1 MPEGPVRLEDTSL
14 GKIRGSTVLA
24 GVSGN
29 NVRCQ
34 NFGILFFYNSI
45 KKVDFVSTRKKE
57 PFVVKNL
64 KENTEIVKELKIG
77 TSQFTTGYK
86 KLQNFYNSIQNGD
99 NEDEINNFIK
109 EKFFS
114 RSLDKTVKLEQDK
127 FSEYLR
133 IKIGRLQNSF
143 QVISKELTGDSGLKI
158 KKWLE
163 KQARSFFYSED
174 EFLKIFKSGFDGEPS
189 LSLKIDRDKS
199 SKSVTVKDVQ
209 IPSFKFVSKEV
220 STLITIEM
228 KKSIVGYELYLYDS
242 CPVDGKATAVIDG
255 YALSIPKKPTVSNK
269 RINMFITAKML
280 VVIDKLINNCCYS
293 IGKVSGDDVFKTQI
307 YLNLNDLSLSSSQYL
322 YSKKQEAPGSGDKL
336 LVLDLSTSDALEK
349 AISKSINS
357 NSCEPLQKYLFNR
370 IKKGVLHK
378 LKRIVVEENL
388 TISEVLKGNTPISLL
403 SDKNI
408 SEGFTSRDVQNLSQ
422 LSTLYNSSS
431 DPLQRTR
438 ILALLGEFLEAER
451 QKNTTY

>member
-1 MPEGPVRLEDTSL
+1 M
-14 GKIRGSTVLA
+14 
-24 GVSGN
+24 
-29 NVRCQ
+29 
-34 NFGILFFYNSI
+34 
-45 KKVDFVSTRKKE
+45 
-57 PFVVKNL
+57 VKNTNE
-64 KENTEIVKELKIG
+64 KTEIVKELKVG
-77 TSQFTTGYK
+77 TSQFSTGYK
-86 KLQNFYNSIQNGD
+86 NLQKFYQDIQEGT
-99 NEDEINNFIK
+99 NEKEINKFIQ

-114 RSLDKTVKLEQDK
+114 RRLDKTVKLEQMK
-127 FSEYLR
+127 FDEYLR
-133 IKIGRLQNSF
+133 IKIGGLRDSL
-143 QVISKELTGDSGLKI
+143 QVISKEITGDSGLEI

-163 KQARSFFYSED
+163 KLANSFFYSEE
-174 EFLKIFKSGFDGEPS
+174 EFFKIFNHGFDGEPL
-189 LSLKIDRDKS
+189 LSLKIDRDES

-209 IPSFKFVSKEV
+209 IPSFRFVSKEV
-220 STLITIEM
+220 SNLITNEM
-228 KKSIVGYELYLYDS
+228 KKSVVGYELYLYDS
-242 CPVDGKATAVIDG
+242 CPVDGKATVVIDG

-293 IGKVSGDDVFKTQI
+293 IGEVSGDDVFKTQI

-322 YSKKQEAPGSGDKL
+322 CSKKQEAPGSGDKL

-388 TISEVLKGNTPISLL
+388 TISEVLKGNIPISLL

-408 SEGFTSRDVQNLSQ
+408 SEGFTSRNVQNFSQ
-422 LSTLYNSSS
+422 LSTLYNASS
-431 DPLQRTR
+431 DPLQRAR
-438 ILALLGEFLEAER
+438 VLSLLGEFLESER

>member
-1 MPEGPVRLEDTSL
+1 MLNLINWKEGTLM
-14 GKIRGSTVLA
+14 
-24 GVSGN
+24 
-29 NVRCQ
+29 
-34 NFGILFFYNSI
+34 
-45 KKVDFVSTRKKE
+45 
-57 PFVVKNL
+57 VKNTNE
-64 KENTEIVKELKIG
+64 KTEIVKELKVG
-77 TSQFTTGYK
+77 TSQFSTGYK
-86 KLQNFYNSIQNGD
+86 NLQKFYQDIQEGT
-99 NEDEINNFIK
+99 NEKEINKFIQ

-114 RSLDKTVKLEQDK
+114 RRLDKTVKLEQMK
-127 FSEYLR
+127 FDEYLR
-133 IKIGRLQNSF
+133 IKIGGLRDSL
-143 QVISKELTGDSGLKI
+143 QVISKEITGDSGLEI

-163 KQARSFFYSED
+163 KLANSFFYSEE
-174 EFLKIFKSGFDGEPS
+174 EFFKIFNHGFDGEPL
-189 LSLKIDRDKS
+189 LSLKIDRDES

-209 IPSFKFVSKEV
+209 IPSFRFVSKEV
-220 STLITIEM
+220 SNLITNEM
-228 KKSIVGYELYLYDS
+228 KKSVVGYELYLYDS
-242 CPVDGKATAVIDG
+242 CPVDGKATVVIDG

-293 IGKVSGDDVFKTQI
+293 IGEVSGDDVFKTQI

-322 YSKKQEAPGSGDKL
+322 CSKKQEAPGSGDKL

-388 TISEVLKGNTPISLL
+388 TISEVLKGNIPISLL

-408 SEGFTSRDVQNLSQ
+408 SEGFTSRNVQNFSQ
-422 LSTLYNSSS
+422 LSTLYNASS
-431 DPLQRTR
+431 DPLQRAR
-438 ILALLGEFLEAER
+438 VLSLLGEFLESER